1 MSRTA
6 ASSRGFT
13 LLELAATLAVIALTA
28 TLVLPRGDL
37 GVPVV
42 EASARRLADALVY
55 ARERAILDGRP
66 MRVVLDLDRGGW
78 RLGRPAR
85 DPAGVE
91 PDPSTLGRPESLPAR
106 VTVRGVTVGGGARAA
121 AGRVPID
128 LDPAGDALPVR
139 VDLADARGAVA
150 HVVLPAG
157 RARPAVV
164 AGGLP

>member
-1 MSRTA
+1 MSRT
-6 ASSRGFT
+6 SRRGFT
-13 LLELAATLAVIALTA
+13 LLELAVTLAVIALAVTI
-28 TLVLPRGDL
+28 VLPLGDL

-78 RLGRPAR
+78 RLGRPTD
-85 DPAGVE
+85 DPAGVAPE
-91 PDPSTLGRPESLPAR
+91 ASTLGRPESLPSR
-106 VTVRGVTVGGGARAA
+106 VAVRGVTVGGAARVA
-121 AGRVPID
+121 AGRVAID

-139 VDLADARGAVA
+139 VDLADARGATA

-157 RARPAVV
+157 TARPTVV
-164 AGGLP
+164 AGDGP